1 MAPPLAQFMAQQK
14 LQRVSAGLKGG
25 EEGIASNVS
34 STAVAVAVAV
44 GRIGNK
50 QKYVI

>member
-1 MAPPLAQFMAQQK
+1 MVPPLAQFMAQQK

-34 STAVAVAVAV
+34 STAVAV

>member
-1 MAPPLAQFMAQQK
+1 MVPPLAQFMAQQK

-34 STAVAVAVAV
+34 STAVAVAV